1 MTSVI
6 KKYIKCFG
14 NCSKKNLDG
23 DFTSYPKVN
32 LNEISITTNL
42 EKEYKRLPKKYT
54 INLYYQ
60 GERMKQERKLQ
71 EGGYGAV
78 YLYRKGDKQVVVKKA
93 FRNHLEEPEKL
104 TGLLKKA
111 EECKQDYIVP
121 IKIIYDQARNP
132 FIVMQRANG
141 DLLDIIDETNN
152 QFRYRLAAH
161 LIKTIMCFDKE
172 DICYSD
178 LKLENILYLVQD
190 KEIEIYLADVGSF
203 CNYGDEDFTATF
215 VPPEYF
221 LQNSRKWKATKALT
235 YYVLG
240 ITIGQM
246 YGFELPDS
254 KRNDNT
260 YPYDEYKTVINPD
273 LEARI
278 EESKINKKIKY
289 VILNLINIKEN
300 ERISKNLKHYYN
312 VLKG

>member
-60 GERMKQERKLQ
+60 GDRMKQERKLQ

-93 FRNHLEEPEKL
+93 FKNHLEEPEKL

-121 IKIIYDQARNP
+121 IKIVYDQDSEP
-132 FIVMQRANG
+132 I
-141 DLLDIIDETNN
+141 
-152 QFRYRLAAH
+152 H
-161 LIKTIMCFDKE
+161 
-172 DICYSD
+172 
-178 LKLENILYLVQD
+178 
-190 KEIEIYLADVGSF
+190 
-203 CNYGDEDFTATF
+203 CNA
-215 VPPEYF
+215 
-221 LQNSRKWKATKALT
+221 
-235 YYVLG
+235 
-240 ITIGQM
+240 
-246 YGFELPDS
+246 
-254 KRNDNT
+254 
-260 YPYDEYKTVINPD
+260 
-273 LEARI
+273 
-278 EESKINKKIKY
+278 ES
-289 VILNLINIKEN
+289 
-300 ERISKNLKHYYN
+300 
-312 VLKG
+312 